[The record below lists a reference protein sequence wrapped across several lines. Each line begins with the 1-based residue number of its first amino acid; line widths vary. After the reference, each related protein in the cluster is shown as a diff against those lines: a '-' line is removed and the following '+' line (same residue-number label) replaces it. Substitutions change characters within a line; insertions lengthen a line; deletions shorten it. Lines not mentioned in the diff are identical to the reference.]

1 MIRLVLA
8 PLLAALLLLAPDT
21 NPEDDEHL
29 FVEEPTIAADTLIL
43 HVSLTLGGL
52 SGIALMADEA
62 ATSAADEAATSAA
75 ALLPRRATRTR
86 GPSTALPL
94 PLSLYLSH
102 GPVRAGA

>member
-1 MIRLVLA
+1 M
-8 PLLAALLLLAPDT
+8 ALLLLAPDT

-62 ATSAADEAATSAA
+62 ATSAA

>member
-1 MIRLVLA
+1 M
-8 PLLAALLLLAPDT
+8 ALLLLAPDT

-75 ALLPRRATRTR
+75 DEAATSAAALLPRRATRTR

-102 GPVRAGA
+102 DPVRAGA